1 MLKKVIGF
9 NGSPRRDWNTYQM
22 VKKALEGAKD
32 AGAQTKFYNIQDLK
46 NLKPCRSCLTC
57 QKGPKYSGRCTIKD
71 DLTPIL
77 EEIKTADAL
86 IFGTP
91 IYFSYPAS
99 LFHSAIERMWFS
111 NFTYTKAGTSFPRK
125 TKTLFIYTM
134 NVNEKWAKEVH
145 YDYIFNNNANVS
157 SRIFRG
163 ESKFICAY
171 NTQQVKDY
179 SKYALTMFNAEEK
192 YKHHKEQFPKDLE
205 NAYNCGRELVL
216 SE

>member
-9 NGSPRRDWNTYQM
+9 NGSPRKKWNTYQL
-22 VKKALEGAKD
+22 VKRALEGAKD
-32 AGAQTKFYNIQDLK
+32 AGAETKFYNLIDL
-46 NLKPCRSCLTC
+46 NIKPCTSCLTC
-57 QKGPKYSGRCTIKD
+57 QKGKKYSGRCTIKD

-86 IFGTP
+86 IFGVP
-91 IYFSYPAS
+91 IYLSYPSS
-99 LFHSAIERMWFS
+99 LVHTALERMLYS
-111 NFTYTKAGTSFPRK
+111 SFTYTPEATTFPRK

-134 NVNEKWAKEVH
+134 NVSQNLAKQRGYE
-145 YDYIFNNNANVS
+145 YIFNTNENYSTRV
-157 SRIFRG
+157 FRG
-163 ESKFICAY
+163 TSKSILSCD
-171 NTQQVKDY
+171 TQQVKDY
-179 SKYALTMFNAEEK
+179 SKYAITIFNAEEK